1 MKKIIFGAA
10 SCLLLFAS
18 CSNLSRTTTATMID
32 VNNVIVTNTIANLEV
47 GERVSYTYNPE
58 SSERVGGADACKK
71 AAVAALLKANG
82 NADVLVA
89 PEFSY
94 KADMKAIEVSG
105 RPAKYKNFR
114 SAQ

>member
-1 MKKIIFGAA
+1 MKKVIFAAA
-10 SCLLLFAS
+10 SCMLLLAS
-18 CSNLSRTTTATMID
+18 CGSIQRTTSTTIP
-32 VNNVIVTNTIANLEV
+32 VNSSITSVSVADLEV
-47 GERVSYTYNPE
+47 GNRVTYSYTTSNE
-58 SSERVGGADACKK
+58 ERTAGVDNCKK

-94 KADMKAIEVSG
+94 KGDIKTIEVSG

-114 SAQ
+114 NAQ

>member
-1 MKKIIFGAA
+1 MKKIVLAVA
-10 SCLLLFAS
+10 PCLLLLAS
-18 CSNLSRTTTATMID
+18 CGSVQRTTSTTVP
-32 VNNVIVTNTIANLEV
+32 VNNVMQTATIADLEV
-47 GERVSYTYNPE
+47 GARVTYTYNT
-58 SSERVGGADACKK
+58 SDKERVAGADNCKE

-89 PEFSY
+89 PEYSY
-94 KADMKAIEVSG
+94 KGDMKVIEVSG